1 MQADAV
7 NSSLFITQEYF
18 MFGSIRIFIFC
29 ILISSVFSGVGLS
42 FQPPDDAGQPK
53 TMLGSQYLTFQPT
66 DAVLDAD
73 DSGISHKNPTGVI
86 TLDQVLS
93 LGLLQNSELA
103 SFSWAV
109 RAAEARLVQEGL
121 LPNPEIET
129 SVENFGGDHDLKGFD
144 GAETTVQINQMI
156 ELGGKRAKRK
166 QVASLDKDI
175 ASWEYESK
183 RIEVFAD
190 IFKSFWD
197 VVSAQEK
204 YAIAIEIATIADES
218 YFFAAER
225 VKAGKAPPLEE
236 IQSQVT
242 VSTTRIEVEQ
252 TKRALET
259 ARKNLAATWG
269 SAEPIFE
276 KATADIGA
284 LSPLPPLETLEAH
297 VSKNPDLARWDKE
310 MEKSRA
316 QVNLA
321 DAERIPDLTVGAG
334 PRYYNETD
342 DTAFVMNVSVPIP
355 IFNRNQGAA
364 QEARFNLAKARE
376 SRKAVLLKTQQ
387 DLEKAY
393 QDSSSSYLTADSL
406 MKIAIPAA
414 QTAYSAA
421 LEGYR
426 EGKIGYFAVLETQRT
441 FFEVKHQY
449 ISAIIDYHKSKTDIE
464 RIVGQSL
471 ADNK

>member
-1 MQADAV
+1 
-7 NSSLFITQEYF
+7 
-18 MFGSIRIFIFC
+18 MFRSIRQFIF
-29 ILISSVFSGVGLS
+29 SVFISFVCAGVGLS
-42 FQPPDDAGQPK
+42 FQSPDDSGRPK
-53 TMLGSQYLTFQPT
+53 TMLGSQYMTFQPT
-66 DAVLDAD
+66 DAALDAD

-103 SFSWAV
+103 SSSWEV

-129 SVENFGGDHDLKGFD
+129 SVENFGGDNDLDGFD
-144 GAETTVQINQMI
+144 GAETTVQISQLI

-175 ASWEYESK
+175 AGWEYESK
-183 RIEVFAD
+183 RLDVFAD
-190 IFKSFWD
+190 ISKSFWD

-204 YAIAIEIATIADES
+204 YAIAVEISAIADES
-218 YFFAAER
+218 YFLASER

-236 IQSQVT
+236 IQASVT
-242 VSTTRIEVEQ
+242 AATARIEVEQ
-252 TKRALET
+252 AKRALET

-269 SAEPIFE
+269 STDPAFE

-284 LSPLPPLETLEAH
+284 ILPLPPLETLK
-297 VSKNPDLARWDKE
+297 SRMSNNPDLTRWDTE

-321 DAERIPDLTVGAG
+321 DAESIPDLTVGAG
-334 PRYYNETD
+334 PRYFNETD
-342 DTAFVMNVSVPIP
+342 DTAFVMNASIPIP
-355 IFNRNQGAA
+355 LFNRNQGVT

-376 SRKAVLLKTQQ
+376 SRKTALLKTQK
-387 DLEKAY
+387 DLEQAY

-406 MKIAIPAA
+406 MKMAIPAS

-426 EGKIGYFAVLETQRT
+426 EGKISYLAVLETQRT

-449 ISAIIDYHKSKTDIE
+449 ISAIVDYHKSKTDID
-464 RIVGQSL
+464 RLIGQSIVVS
-471 ADNK
+471 K